1 MLHLVECE
9 KIKPYWNMVIKFITT
24 VMNEPHIQH
33 VKLAIIFNIVHGGT
47 NKMASTEACAFIRH
61 AFDNFWRDFALV
73 DTNGKAFIPVYTF
86 RRTMEN
92 FHNAVLAY
100 GQSIKQFKTQ
110 RRYTNLKKH
119 IPEKTL
125 EQFPT
130 LITIDPA
137 TYNLEL
143 TDAFKTAYSDAH
155 TAAKAYADAHKPQA
169 TGDSGQPIPPPPP
182 GF

>member
-1 MLHLVECE
+1 
-9 KIKPYWNMVIKFITT
+9 MVIKFIKQ
-24 VMNEPHIQH
+24 VIKESPDHKDVH
-33 VKLAIIFNIVHGGT
+33 AIVFNMSNIAQG
-47 NKMASTEACAFIRH
+47 KMMSIEACAFTRH
-61 AFDNFWRDFALV
+61 AFDTFWRDFALA
-73 DTNGKAFIPVYTF
+73 DTNDKAFIPVYTF

-110 RRYTNLKKH
+110 RQYINLKKH
-119 IPEKTL
+119 VPEKTL

-137 TYNLEL
+137 TYDFEL
-143 TDAFKTAYSDAH
+143 TDALKTAYSDAQ
-155 TAAKAYADAHKPQA
+155 TAAKAYADARKPQA
-169 TGDSGQPIPPPPP
+169 TGGSGQPIPPPPP